1 MTTPRLEALEAIEA
15 AVWQE
20 LGQAV
25 RNKAHAWRLC
35 VLATRDGEEADARSV
50 VLREWNEATRTLLIF
65 TDARSPKA
73 HQIAAH
79 PAGTLV
85 MWSPELTWQLRLR
98 VQLSLETS
106 GLAVSSRW
114 ARLKLTPARFDYLS
128 PLPPGSRLDAPGS
141 RLDAPGSLLDTPGSL
156 LDKPAS
162 PLGSPDLQHHAAD
175 PPRESREHFAV
186 IAAQVVAVDW
196 LELHALGHRR
206 ALFDHA
212 GRRWLT
218 P

>member
-1 MTTPRLEALEAIEA
+1 MTTAHLDTLEAIEA

-35 VLATRDGEEADARSV
+35 VLATRHGEEADARSV

-128 PLPPGSRLDAPGS
+128 PLPPGSSMDSPGS
-141 RLDAPGSLLDTPGSL
+141 SLD
-156 LDKPAS
+156 S
-162 PLGSPDLQHHAAD
+162 PLQTQHLAD

-186 IAAQVVAVDW
+186 IAAQVMSADW
-196 LELHALGHRR
+196 LELHARGHRR
-206 ALFDHA
+206 ALFDQA

>member
-1 MTTPRLEALEAIEA
+1 MTTPRLDTLEAIEA

-20 LGQAV
+20 LGKAV

-128 PLPPGSRLDAPGS
+128 PLPPGS
-141 RLDAPGSLLDTPGSL
+141 LLDTPGNL

>member
-1 MTTPRLEALEAIEA
+1 MTTPRLDTLEAIEA

-20 LGQAV
+20 LGKAV

-98 VQLSLETS
+98 VQLSLETA

-128 PLPPGSRLDAPGS
+128 PLP
-141 RLDAPGSLLDTPGSL
+141 PGSLLDTPGSL

>member
-1 MTTPRLEALEAIEA
+1 
-15 AVWQE
+15 
-20 LGQAV
+20 
-25 RNKAHAWRLC
+25 
-35 VLATRDGEEADARSV
+35 
-50 VLREWNEATRTLLIF
+50 
-65 TDARSPKA
+65 
-73 HQIAAH
+73 
-79 PAGTLV
+79 
-85 MWSPELTWQLRLR
+85 LR

-128 PLPPGSRLDAPGS
+128 PLPPGSLLDT
-141 RLDAPGSLLDTPGSL
+141 PGSLLDTPGSL

-206 ALFDHA
+206 ALFDQA